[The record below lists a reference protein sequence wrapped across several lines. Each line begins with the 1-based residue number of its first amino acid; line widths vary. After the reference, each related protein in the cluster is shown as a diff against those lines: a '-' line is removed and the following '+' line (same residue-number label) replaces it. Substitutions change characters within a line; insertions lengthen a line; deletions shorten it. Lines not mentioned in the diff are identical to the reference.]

1 VIDHIT
7 SFRAVSVTGA
17 GSNPT
22 WVIRIPPLIRP
33 YINNASVHGP
43 VTHPSLYS
51 TMASRPLPGASYH
64 TADLAFHSCSD
75 VDLEAVDSYASE
87 KGRVPFQTSQQ
98 GNARLRR
105 GPPVMLIL
113 LLLCCLSFVASAYVG
128 RASADQFI
136 MPLFCVPERH
146 APRAAQ
152 LSAAFRTSPNKE
164 WVYGTQEKALDILK
178 QKYNSSRVGCHAA
191 NVRDYMRQ
199 THSVVESSLEWADV
213 SESAIVLHWQGSD
226 SKLKPVIIANTD
238 GLSHSHSPP

>member
-1 VIDHIT
+1 
-7 SFRAVSVTGA
+7 
-17 GSNPT
+17 
-22 WVIRIPPLIRP
+22 
-33 YINNASVHGP
+33 
-43 VTHPSLYS
+43 
-51 TMASRPLPGASYH
+51 MASRPLPGASYH

-164 WVYGTQEKALDILK
+164 WVYGTQEKALDILYVRTLYCAQKLLSFHWLTLRHRK

-199 THSVVESSLEWADV
+199 THSVVLVISWRAPFI
-213 SESAIVLHWQGSD
+213 SAV
-226 SKLKPVIIANTD
+226 
-238 GLSHSHSPP
+238 SHSHAISQRVFTRVGRCVRVSHCPALARL